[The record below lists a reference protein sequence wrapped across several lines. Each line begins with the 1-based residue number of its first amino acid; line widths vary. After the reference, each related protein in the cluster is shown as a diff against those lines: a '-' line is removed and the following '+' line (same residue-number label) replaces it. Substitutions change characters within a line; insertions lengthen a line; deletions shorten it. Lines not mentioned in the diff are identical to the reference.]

1 MAQCPV
7 RGPRWTRHAYDTQTY
22 MQKDSG
28 GQRTHTLKIKFKVI
42 HIHAHMYTHAYTYTK
57 RQTGIER
64 ERLWGGSW
72 TRNYSEQAKDRTWRR
87 IFYIIPEFKFF
98 FEDAIKHKHILNMA
112 WTMNKGYPR
121 GRAIPFGELSSH
133 SKEGAEG
140 KVSHK

>member
-1 MAQCPV
+1 MVQCPI

-64 ERLWGGSW
+64 ERLWGGSFELE
-72 TRNYSEQAKDRTWRR
+72 TILSRQR
-87 IFYIIPEFKFF
+87 IEHEEESFI
-98 FEDAIKHKHILNMA
+98 
-112 WTMNKGYPR
+112 
-121 GRAIPFGELSSH
+121 
-133 SKEGAEG
+133 
-140 KVSHK
+140 